1 MFNQVVKS
9 YFIAIL
15 YSVMILTMISGFIFG
30 QKAPSKGDAPSGLIA
45 DILKIHA
52 KEIGASRQLIIVTSE
67 GYDMVPAETTALQKT
82 DKGWEIV
89 FNAIPSTLGKKGFAK
104 PGEKKEGDWKT
115 PSGIYRI
122 GIAFGY
128 APKMETAI
136 PYRQAT
142 ENDVWVDDVQ
152 SPQYNTWV
160 HGTPDA
166 KSFEKMKRK
175 DHLYKMG
182 FVVEYNTNPIVKGDG
197 SAIFFHVWRRPGAFT
212 AGCVAMAEEDIAKI
226 IRFLDP
232 KANPMVI
239 MGTKD
244 DILKLTE

>member
-1 MFNQVVKS
+1 MFGKSVKLL
-9 YFIAIL
+9 IL
-15 YSVMILTMISGFIFG
+15 AVLCFMMFAMLAAFLSAQG
-30 QKAPSKGDAPSGLIA
+30 AASKGGAPSGMIAEILKVHAREIA
-45 DILKIHA
+45 DSA
-52 KEIGASRQLIIVTSE
+52 QLVIVTAE
-67 GYDMVPAETTALQKT
+67 GYDTVPAETTVLQKT
-82 DKGWEIV
+82 DKGWTVV
-89 FNAIPSTLGKKGFAK
+89 FDAVPSTLGKKGFAA
-104 PGEKKEGDWKT
+104 PGGKKEGDWKT
-115 PSGIYRI
+115 PSGIYAL
-122 GIAFGY
+122 GLVFGY
-128 APKMETAI
+128 APKMETAM

-142 ENDVWVDDVQ
+142 ENDFWVDDVQ

-160 HGTPDA
+160 HGVPEA

-182 FVVEYNTNPIVKGDG
+182 FVVEYNTNPIVKGNG

-239 MGTKD
+239 MGTKA
-244 DILKLTE
+244 DILK

>member
-1 MFNQVVKS
+1 MFNKTIKS
-9 YFIAIL
+9 QILAISCL
-15 YSVMILTMISGFIFG
+15 MIISAFIFAD
-30 QKAPSKGDAPSGLIA
+30 KTAPADNAPAGLIA
-45 DILKIHA
+45 DILKTHA
-52 KEIGASRQLIIVTSE
+52 KEIGASRQLIIVTAE
-67 GYDMVPAETTALQKT
+67 GYDMIPAETTVLQKT

-115 PSGIYRI
+115 PSGTYPI
-122 GIAFGY
+122 GLVFGY
-128 APKMETAI
+128 APKMDTAM

-142 ENDVWVDDVQ
+142 ENDFWVDDVQ

-160 HGTPDA
+160 HGTLDA

-212 AGCVAMAEEDIAKI
+212 AGCVAMEEENIEKI

-232 KANPMVI
+232 NAKPILI
-239 MGTKD
+239 MGTKEV
-244 DILKLTE
+244 LSK